1 MRSKLIVGEHAT
13 RTIKWGIVGTGA
25 AAYRFADGMQHV
37 SHAAISVV
45 WGRNRTA
52 SDLFAS
58 VHGALACSDLK
69 QLLAS
74 DVDAI
79 YIATLPDSHA
89 AYSLQALQSGKHVLC
104 EKPVALNGAELEQ
117 MLQSARV
124 QKLLFM
130 EAMKPPFFPLY
141 RRLRQHLVERPIGEV
156 KFVRAGYSAPNVPT
170 GHPSWRPESGGG
182 SLMGIGV
189 YQAFLAVD
197 WMGPAHEV
205 QAFGRVNAERLDI
218 FASVQTEHAR
228 GIAQLFSGLDLSTP
242 GDAVL
247 SGPEGHVT
255 IHENW
260 WNPVRATIR
269 YKNGSIVELQEAMAG
284 SGFNYET
291 EHFCNLIRKGISESP
306 VMSHEKSRQVMQI
319 LDRVRSSVGVTF
331 PSER

>member
-1 MRSKLIVGEHAT
+1 MEHDT
-13 RTIKWGIVGTGA
+13 RTIKWGILGTGA

-37 SHAAISVV
+37 SHATISVV

-58 VHGALACSDLK
+58 IYGALACDDLE
-69 QLLAS
+69 QLLSS
-74 DVDAI
+74 DVDAV
-79 YIATLPDSHA
+79 YVATLPDSHA
-89 AYSLQALQSGKHVLC
+89 DYSLKALWAGKHVLC

-124 QKLLFM
+124 RKLLFM

-141 RRLRQHLVERPIGEV
+141 RKLQQHLVERPIGEV
-156 KFVRAGYSAPNVPT
+156 KFVRAGYSTSTVPH
-170 GHPSWRPESGGG
+170 GHPSWRPELGGG

-197 WMGPAHEV
+197 WMGAVYEV
-205 QAFGRVNAERLDI
+205 QAFGRVNAERLDT
-218 FASVQTEHAR
+218 FAGVQTEHAR
-228 GIAQLFSGLDLSTP
+228 GIAQLFSGLDLSSP

-269 YKNGSIVELQEAMAG
+269 YKSGSIEELNEAMVG

-291 EHFCNLIRKGISESP
+291 EHFCDLIRKGISESP
-306 VMSHEKSRQVMQI
+306 VMSHEKSRQVMHI
-319 LDRVRSSVGVTF
+319 LDRVRRSLKVTF
-331 PSER
+331 PSEC